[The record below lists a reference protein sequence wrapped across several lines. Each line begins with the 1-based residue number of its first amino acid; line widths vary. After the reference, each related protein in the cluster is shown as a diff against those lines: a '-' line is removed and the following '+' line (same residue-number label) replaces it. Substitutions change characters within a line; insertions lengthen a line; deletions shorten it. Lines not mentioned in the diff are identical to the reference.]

1 MYKIFN
7 TILVLIILIAGYIAT
22 STYIVYLNGE
32 CPNEW
37 ECPPPAFGIS
47 ILLILICS
55 VSLTAGALLRK
66 AFRK

>member
-7 TILVLIILIAGYIAT
+7 IILVLVILVAGYIAA

-37 ECPPPAFGIS
+37 ECPSLAYGIS

-55 VSLTAGALLRK
+55 GLLIAGVLFRKVLRK
-66 AFRK
+66 

>member
-7 TILVLIILIAGYIAT
+7 TILVLIILIAGYMT

-32 CPNEW
+32 CRNEW
-37 ECPPPAFGIS
+37 EYPPPAFGVS

-55 VSLTAGALLRK
+55 GLLIAGALLRK
-66 AFRK
+66 FFRK

>member
-7 TILVLIILIAGYIAT
+7 IILVLVILVAGYIAA
-22 STYIVYLNGE
+22 STYMFYLNGE

-37 ECPPPAFGIS
+37 ECPSLAYGIS

-55 VSLTAGALLRK
+55 GLLIAGFLFRKVLRK
-66 AFRK
+66 

>member
-32 CPNEW
+32 CP
-37 ECPPPAFGIS
+37 PPAFGIS

-55 VSLTAGALLRK
+55 GLLTAGALLRK

>member
-55 VSLTAGALLRK
+55 GLLIAGALFRK